1 MAKNLYVRVKPKGPV
16 TTFHRCGMLFG
27 LLWVLLTDLDDAT
40 AERLENEQM
49 LETSLEKPEGFD
61 DQVAETPADEAAAGS
76 ALAPD
81 AETGLVGSGLLPS
94 VINYAGGFEITLGDL
109 VQEVHT
115 ASGLSVGDWN
125 GLADQ
130 ARETLL
136 QVYVDQLNKH
146 HDEMAALFK
155 DLKDV
160 ETVRD
165 GLQAKVNELDS
176 QVGKLQGEV
185 TTLESELKKAQGEL
199 VAANEKLAA
208 TAQPS
213 AAAKTTTKTK
223 AK

>member
-16 TTFHRCGMLFG
+16 TTFHRCGIKFG
-27 LLWVLLTDLDDAT
+27 LLWVPLTDLDDAT

-49 LETSLEKPEGFD
+49 LETSEEKPEGFD
-61 DQVAETPADEAAAGS
+61 DQVEETPAGEAAGS
-76 ALAPD
+76 TLTPD

-94 VINYAGGFEITLGDL
+94 LIRYDTGFEITLGDL

-125 GLADQ
+125 DLADQ

-165 GLQAKVNELDS
+165 GLQDKVNELDS

-199 VAANEKLAA
+199 IAANEKLAA
-208 TAQPS
+208 TAQPA
-213 AAAKTTTKTK
+213 AAAKTTTKAK

>member
-1 MAKNLYVRVKPKGPV
+1 MAKNLYVRVKPKSQSEE
-16 TTFHRCGMLFG
+16 FFRCGHLHTSK
-27 LLWVLLTDLDDAT
+27 WVLHEGLDEAT
-40 AERLENEQM
+40 AERLQTEQM
-49 LETSLEKPEGFD
+49 LETSEEKPEGFD
-61 DQVAETPADEAAAGS
+61 DQVEATPASEAAAGS
-76 ALAPD
+76 ALTPD
-81 AETGLVGSGLLPS
+81 AETGLIGSSLLPS
-94 VINYAGGFEITLGDL
+94 VIRYVSGFEITLGDL
-109 VQEVHT
+109 VQEVHS

-136 QVYVDQLNKH
+136 QVYVDQLNKRH
-146 HDEMAALFK
+146 EDMAALFK

-165 GLQAKVNELDS
+165 ALQAKVNELDS

-199 VAANEKLAA
+199 IAANEKLAA
-208 TAQPS
+208 TAQP
-213 AAAKTTTKTK
+213 AAEAKTTTKTK